1 MVKNEIFK
9 VLKSNHE
16 TFLNMVANLPQESLL
31 QSIDGKWS
39 PAAQVNHIILSVRP
53 LRKALQLPKFLLRL
67 FFGKSN
73 REGKSYENLVK
84 RYREKLNA
92 GGKAPASFVPAVTE
106 PVSLES
112 MRMELLD
119 EIQKVCSLLD
129 RFSEQE
135 MDHYILPHPL
145 LGKLTLRE
153 MMYFTMY
160 HVTHH
165 GHSITDQFQLK

>member
-1 MVKNEIFK
+1 MVKTEIVK

-39 PAAQVNHIILSVRP
+39 PAAQVKHIILSVRP
-53 LRKALQLPKFLLRL
+53 LRKALQLPKILLRL

-73 REGKSYENLVK
+73 REGKSFENLVK

-92 GGKAPASFVPAVTE
+92 GGKAPASFVPSVTE

-112 MRMELLD
+112 MRLELLN

-135 MDHYILPHPL
+135 MDLYILPHPL

-153 MMYFTMY
+153 MMYFTLY
-160 HVTHH
+160 HVTYH
-165 GHSITDQFQLK
+165 GQSIQDQFHLK